1 MKVFYIAFNCIEPVP
16 LCIVNSALYG
26 YFGTVLV
33 FLFAA
38 EAVHM
43 YAKIV
48 LVFDDIENYIA
59 KATITAWGKS
69 KTDHF

>member
-1 MKVFYIAFNCIEPVP
+1 MYDYNNK
-16 LCIVNSALYG
+16 S
-26 YFGTVLV
+26 VL
-33 FLFAA
+33 
-38 EAVHM
+38 VHM